1 LLPSSKHPNRLV
13 NEFVMRSVAL
23 APAVGLVGLSVQVR
37 DQLQA
42 QQADMDRVNV
52 IVRDRFECCCCTPH
66 GILAPLQPVLM
77 LPA

>member
-1 LLPSSKHPNRLV
+1 
-13 NEFVMRSVAL
+13 MRSVAL